1 MKTVKKIT
9 VFYTDGTFEDFDK
22 QNHFDVNK
30 VAPGQPIFPTIY
42 PTSPSYQYQWGGL
55 QAQGSYVTSQY
66 IPTLSTQNITSLT
79 TQSIAAHTPQPLGS
93 ATLLST
99 QGIQAL
105 TSAQISS
112 LSVSAAGPLYD
123 DAGYRGG
130 YTTKSFY

>member
-30 VAPGQPIFPTIY
+30 AAPGQPIFPSIY
-42 PTSPSYQYQWGGL
+42 PTPSYQWGGP

-66 IPTLSTQNITSLT
+66 IPTQSISALT
-79 TQSIAAHTPQPLGS
+79 TQSIAALTPQPLGS

-130 YTTKSFY
+130 YITKNHY

>member
-9 VFYTDGTFEDFDK
+9 VFYTDGTFDDFDK
-22 QNHFDVNK
+22 QNTLDIGK
-30 VAPGQPIFPTIY
+30 VAPYQPT
-42 PTSPSYQYQWGGL
+42 PSYQWNTPPTSWGGPQSISTL
-55 QAQGSYVTSQY
+55 TTTY
-66 IPTLSTQNITSLT
+66 IPAL
-79 TQSIAAHTPQPLGS
+79 TPQSLGS
-93 ATLLST
+93 ATILST

-112 LSVSAAGPLYD
+112 LTVSAAGPLYD

>member
-22 QNHFDVNK
+22 QNFFDVNK
-30 VAPGQPIFPTIY
+30 VAPQPT
-42 PTSPSYQYQWGGL
+42 PSYQWNSSPNFWGGP
-55 QAQGSYVTSQY
+55 QSSGSYVTSQY
-66 IPTLSTQNITSLT
+66 IPTLTTQNITTLT
-79 TQSIAAHTPQPLGS
+79 TQNIAALTPQPLGS

-130 YTTKSFY
+130 YTTKSYY